1 MVRWVC
7 GELRHQGRHPAVV
20 MRGHRGGESSDE
32 ALEHRS
38 ELGRMPVVVGADRR
52 AAIERLAAGDP
63 SIDALVL
70 DDGFQHRQVARD
82 LDLVLVDASRP
93 AIDGDLLPLGWL
105 REPAEGLARASAV
118 IVTHAEQVDPRLS
131 SSIARLH
138 GRAPVAWTRHA
149 WTCLRVTGA
158 AHGQDAWTL
167 ERLRGRSVAVWAG
180 IGNRPAFV
188 SQVQACGAR
197 VVDVPALA
205 DHHAFN
211 ARGVER
217 LADRARRAGATE
229 IVCTGKD
236 WVKLRLLPLPAT
248 LTVLRPELR
257 IEFLA
262 GESELRAMLAEA
274 MVRGDSRA
282 RR

>member
-7 GELRHQGRHPAVV
+7 GELARQGRHPAVV

-38 ELGRMPVVVGADRR
+38 ELARVPVAVGADRR
-52 AAIERLAAGDP
+52 AAIDRLVTSDA
-63 SIDALVL
+63 SVDALVL

-93 AIDGDLLPLGWL
+93 ALDGPLLPLGWL
-105 REPAEGLARASAV
+105 REPAEGLARAGAV
-118 IVTHAEQVDPRLS
+118 IVTHADAIDSSLS
-131 SSIARLH
+131 ARIAEWH
-138 GRAPVAWTRHA
+138 GRPPVAWTRHA
-149 WTCLRVTGA
+149 WNCLRVTA
-158 AHGQDAWTL
+158 ASQGQESWSL

-180 IGNRPAFV
+180 IGNRSAFV
-188 SQVQACGAR
+188 SQVKACGAR
-197 VVDVPALA
+197 VVDVPGLA
-205 DHHAFN
+205 DHHAYD

-217 LADRARRAGATE
+217 LAARARRAGATE

-257 IEFLA
+257 MEFVA
-262 GESELRAMLAEA
+262 GEPALQAMLAEA
-274 MVRGDSRA
+274 MARGDA
-282 RR
+282 RVRR